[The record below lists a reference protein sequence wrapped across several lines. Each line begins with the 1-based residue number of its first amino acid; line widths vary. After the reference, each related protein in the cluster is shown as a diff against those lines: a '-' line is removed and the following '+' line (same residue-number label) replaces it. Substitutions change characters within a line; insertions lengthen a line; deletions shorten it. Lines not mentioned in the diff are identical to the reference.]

1 MTIVVAGA
9 SGLIGTALVMSLR
22 GDGHEVLQL
31 VRREPTSKDQVTW
44 SPHLG
49 ARGATADLRAA
60 LEGAE
65 AVVNLAGAGVAGK
78 RWDDT
83 YKRQILESRV
93 SATTCLATAIAETTT
108 PARVFVSGS
117 ASGYYGDTGPTPVDE
132 SAPLGHTFLA
142 HVCSD
147 WEAATAPARERGVRV
162 THPRTGTV
170 ADPEGG
176 AFGRL
181 LPVIR
186 AGIGGR
192 LGSGTQWW
200 SLISLRDHVAGIRHL
215 IDNESIVG
223 PVNFAAPEQCTNA
236 DLTSALGKALHRP
249 TLAVVPRFALRAV
262 LGEFADELLIDQRM
276 APKRLLETGFEFLDP
291 TVDDVVRG
299 LLSPT
304 S

>member
-108 PARVFVSGS
+108 PMSALTGRQPQRPHVRGGCVSR
-117 ASGYYGDTGPTPVDE
+117 TR
-132 SAPLGHTFLA
+132 
-142 HVCSD
+142 
-147 WEAATAPARERGVRV
+147 APA
-162 THPRTGTV
+162 PW
-170 ADPEGG
+170 P
-176 AFGRL
+176 
-181 LPVIR
+181 I
-186 AGIGGR
+186 
-192 LGSGTQWW
+192 
-200 SLISLRDHVAGIRHL
+200 
-215 IDNESIVG
+215 
-223 PVNFAAPEQCTNA
+223 
-236 DLTSALGKALHRP
+236 
-249 TLAVVPRFALRAV
+249 LRAV
-262 LGEFADELLIDQRM
+262 PSGVYC
-276 APKRLLETGFEFLDP
+276 P
-291 TVDDVVRG
+291 
-299 LLSPT
+299 
-304 S
+304 